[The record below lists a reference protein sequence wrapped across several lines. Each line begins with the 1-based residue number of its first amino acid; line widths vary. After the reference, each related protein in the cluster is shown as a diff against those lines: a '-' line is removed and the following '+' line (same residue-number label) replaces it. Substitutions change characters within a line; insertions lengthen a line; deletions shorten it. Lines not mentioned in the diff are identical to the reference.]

1 MERTKTVIA
10 AEQRLE
16 SLPVAGRARRP
27 RARRPTQTKSL
38 TERYLLSKATSMNQK
53 GVQYEI

>member
-16 SLPVAGRARRP
+16 SLPVSYPETTRRCRASASAEGAP
-27 RARRPTQTKSL
+27 PYANKKP
-38 TERYLLSKATSMNQK
+38 Y
-53 GVQYEI
+53 